1 MREYLH
7 RDVRSRH
14 IATNRQVAI
23 AVVIEGTADE
33 MAWGAETS
41 LLTHHDIPRAY
52 FAVLH
57 NTGARYARV

>member
-1 MREYLH
+1 
-7 RDVRSRH
+7 
-14 IATNRQVAI
+14 
-23 AVVIEGTADE
+23 